1 MDELLGNYNYQNS
14 LREWIG
20 KYWKIRIKI
29 PKMSSLKILALCS
42 LFGSAKVKLFLI
54 INFLKAQR
62 NKILGKI
69 NTSPCY
75 YEAT

>member
-1 MDELLGNYNYQNS
+1 MDELLGNCNYQIS
-14 LREWIG
+14 LREWID
-20 KYWKIRIKI
+20 KYWKMRIKMPKI
-29 PKMSSLKILALCS
+29 PSLEILALCS
-42 LFGSAKVKLFLI
+42 LFGNAKVKLFLI

>member
-1 MDELLGNYNYQNS
+1 M
-14 LREWIG
+14 
-20 KYWKIRIKI
+20 RIKMPKI
-29 PKMSSLKILALCS
+29 PSLEILALCS
-42 LFGSAKVKLFLI
+42 LFGNAKVKLFLI